1 MLICI
6 NWKPAGQRCRRILI
20 TIDPLQI
27 WFPLV
32 SDHWTMLHTLA
43 CNTLA
48 SLRQLQCCTSM
59 RHYTFG
65 TSLARLSWDFIGK
78 ALHIWDLIGL
88 MIHEALPWGVTSLA
102 RLSIKLSLGWNWCM
116 NICPTSAYKERIST
130 ARKIS
135 YDFCVAKSNSL
146 QELLLFNGHT
156 HMHKPC
162 NHYGQGGVLA
172 AAACFSMLPLGL
184 SFFLVAWFGDT
195 YFHDLWKGHFWQEEK
210 HNWKPVM
217 IFAVQIMQIN
227 EYFCSKN

>member
-6 NWKPAGQRCRRILI
+6 NWEPAGQRCRRILI

-27 WFPLV
+27 WLPLV
-32 SDHWTMLHTLA
+32 SDQWTMLHTLA

-59 RHYTFG
+59 RHYTF
-65 TSLARLSWDFIGK
+65 
-78 ALHIWDLIGL
+78 
-88 MIHEALPWGVTSLA
+88 GVTSLA

-195 YFHDLWKGHFWQEEK
+195 YFHDLWKNHFWQEEK

-227 EYFCSKN
+227 EYFLV

>member
-6 NWKPAGQRCRRILI
+6 IWKPAGQRCRRILI

-65 TSLARLSWDFIGK
+65 
-78 ALHIWDLIGL
+78 
-88 MIHEALPWGVTSLA
+88 VTSLA

-135 YDFCVAKSNSL
+135 YDFCVAKSNWL

-195 YFHDLWKGHFWQEEK
+195 YLHDLWKGHFWQEEK

-227 EYFCSKN
+227 EYFLL